1 MAKLFLDDFRFP
13 KDVYPEAEENK
24 FDIVRSYDDFV
35 EYIEQNGLPEFI
47 SIDNDLGFDVKRRK
61 ISLSG
66 FDAANWLV
74 QESGLFIIDFIVAVK
89 VGTCFRIIKQI
100 LIKGAD
106 KFFDAVFDTEAW
118 REIQTPT
125 NFFEVDAI
133 VTRV

>member
-74 QESGLFIIDFIVAVK
+74 QESGLDLTGLTFKVHSSDSNAVK
-89 VGTCFRIIKQI
+89 KITAFLNTSIGSK
-100 LIKGAD
+100 
-106 KFFDAVFDTEAW
+106 
-118 REIQTPT
+118 
-125 NFFEVDAI
+125 
-133 VTRV
+133 